1 MIDIKLESI
10 SRNVLRS
17 LNIASGLLFVSYT
30 LANREV
36 VTVEEVELLTRE
48 FLLKADCKTSFGDI
62 EDALL
67 WSAEQRAASLAATLA
82 NRPNYSPVWI
92 FGYGSLMWNPV
103 FEAEEVAAATL
114 QGWHRAFCL
123 RLIAGRGTASQPG
136 RMLALKEGG
145 STSGLAFRLPE
156 ARLHE
161 ELELLWK
168 REMITGCYLPTWC
181 ELTLDDDRRV
191 TALVFIMDP
200 RHPLYEADSCHGTIA
215 PLIASASGP
224 LGTNA
229 QYLFSLEQELEK
241 RGMTDESLTALAHQ
255 VRQLQSCHNTLM
267 G

>member
-1 MIDIKLESI
+1 MADSGSYIDRK
-10 SRNVLRS
+10 
-17 LNIASGLLFVSYT
+17 VS
-30 LANREV
+30 A
-36 VTVEEVELLTRE
+36 VEEIAVLTRE

-62 EDALL
+62 DEALL
-67 WSAEQRAASLAATLA
+67 WSCEKRAASLCATLA
-82 NRPNYSPVWI
+82 CRPDQSPVWI

-103 FEAEEVAAATL
+103 FEAEEVATGRL
-114 QGWHRAFCL
+114 EGWHRAFCL
-123 RLIAGRGTASQPG
+123 RLTAGRGTVAAPG

-181 ELTLDDDRRV
+181 ELTLEDGRTV

-200 RHPLYEADSCHGTIA
+200 RHPLYEADSCRSTIA
-215 PLIASASGP
+215 PLIAQASGP
-224 LGTNA
+224 LGSNA
-229 QYLFSLEQELEK
+229 QYLFSLEQELGK
-241 RGMTDESLTALAHQ
+241 RGMQEEALTRLAAEVRALQ
-255 VRQLQSCHNTLM
+255 QSAAR